1 MVGRRVSAAWQAR
14 IPADLMRV
22 AELRA
27 LVRTAVDAIDP
38 VADDACQDDLV
49 QAVDEAAT
57 NTILHGYRGRA
68 GWLEV
73 AIERRGD
80 RLEITIEDEA
90 PLFDPTSVPEP
101 DLTVAPEARTP
112 GGMGIH
118 LIRAGTDEIR
128 HSPRPGGGNILTM
141 TRRLDRRPK
150 EER

>member
-1 MVGRRVSAAWQAR
+1 VVVGHVSAAWQAR
-14 IPADLMRV
+14 IPADLTRV

-27 LVRTAVDAIDP
+27 LVRTAVDALEP
-38 VADDACQDDLV
+38 GTDDACRDDLV

-57 NTILHGYRGRA
+57 NTILHGYRGGA

-73 AIERRGD
+73 AIERRDD
-80 RLEITIEDEA
+80 RLQITIEDEA
-90 PLFDPTSVPEP
+90 PRFDPTSVPEP

-141 TRRLDRRPK
+141 TRRLDRR
-150 EER
+150 